1 MLMAGSAQKHS
12 MAGSV
17 HSMIFRNLVGKAEAQ
32 SPFSTEGFHMLFSL
46 DFKIQTLG
54 NVLYLEYTIQMAWPM
69 ACSLSKGSCFD
80 KDSEHSGHHHGHEE
94 YFRRV

>member
-1 MLMAGSAQKHS
+1 MYEKHS
-12 MAGSV
+12 KDARYGANNKTKSFYLQ
-17 HSMIFRNLVGKAEAQ
+17 SSQSSENL
-32 SPFSTEGFHMLFSL
+32 P
-46 DFKIQTLG
+46 QTLG

-80 KDSEHSGHHHGHEE
+80 KDREHSGHHHGHEE